1 MYDEIK
7 MQNGKLK
14 IKEIFRKRKM
24 NNYISGKI
32 FDVL

>member
-1 MYDEIK
+1 
-7 MQNGKLK
+7 MQKENSEYK
-14 IKEIFRKRKM
+14 IKEIFRKRKI